1 MADGRGCR
9 ARQGLGSGLGLGL
22 GLGLGF
28 RVRCACRCTSRCT
41 IVRAVLGRASC
52 HAPAERYVVAGRDA
66 LRLAAPVLRDDEL
79 YLVGW
84 LGLRLGSGLG
94 SGLGAGQG

>member
-1 MADGRGCR
+1 MGAGQGWGYMVMVR
-9 ARQGLGSGLGLGL
+9 AVWFEPTNSN
-22 GLGLGF
+22 
-28 RVRCACRCTSRCT
+28 T
-41 IVRAVLGRASC
+41 IVRAMLGRASC